1 MIFDTHA
8 HYCDHQFDEDRESL
22 ICALKN
28 NNIKYV
34 TEVCASMDDVDRIVA
49 FSNEHN
55 FIYAALGVHP
65 SEVGKLT
72 ESDMD
77 YIKKLSVNNKVV
89 AIGEIGLD
97 YHYDDGPNS
106 DMQKKWF
113 VRQLNLARELKLP
126 VIIHSR
132 EACKDTLD
140 IMHNERAE
148 EIGGVIH
155 CFSYS
160 PESCKEFLDM
170 GFYIGIGGVVT
181 YKNAKKVKDVVEM
194 LPLDRLLLETDCP
207 YLAPTPHR
215 GERNSSLFL
224 PEVVKEIASIKG
236 KTEEEIMAITM
247 ENALKMYNIK

>member
-22 ICALKN
+22 ICVLKD

-49 FSNEHN
+49 FAYEHN

-65 SEVGKLT
+65 SEVDKLT
-72 ESDMD
+72 ESDME
-77 YIKKLSVNNKVV
+77 YIKKLSVNVNNKVV

-132 EACKDTLD
+132 EA
-140 IMHNERAE
+140 R
-148 EIGGVIH
+148 
-155 CFSYS
+155 
-160 PESCKEFLDM
+160 
-170 GFYIGIGGVVT
+170 
-181 YKNAKKVKDVVEM
+181 
-194 LPLDRLLLETDCP
+194 
-207 YLAPTPHR
+207 
-215 GERNSSLFL
+215 
-224 PEVVKEIASIKG
+224 
-236 KTEEEIMAITM
+236 KTFFILYYTF
-247 ENALKMYNIK
+247 